1 MSWKKILKR
10 KLTVMEAVVEIND
23 VLSGYKNVEK
33 ESWGHV
39 IDGYR
44 NEEIINI
51 YDNFAY
57 GDDQVPKQ
65 NNHKYYIQCNVYD
78 KEQEE
83 KYTGVLF
90 ATHLDKDTKEVTEFF
105 EKAMKL
111 SFNDELEDAKEWLE
125 TMNDDW
131 M

>member
-1 MSWKKILKR
+1 
-10 KLTVMEAVVEIND
+10 MEAVVEINE
-23 VLSGYKNVEK
+23 VLSGYKNVEI
-33 ESWGHV
+33 ESTRQL

-65 NNHKYYIQCNVYD
+65 NNHTYYIQCNVGD
-78 KEQEE
+78 
-83 KYTGVLF
+83 YTGVLF
-90 ATHLDKDTKEVTEFF
+90 ATYLDDTKEVTEFF

-131 M
+131 MLE